1 MLLLCYIDV
10 VIRCRFGQRTSC
22 AGGEEVR
29 EKEVVE
35 EEEVR
40 DKEVG
45 GEKEVGRR
53 GNFRADGAGRE

>member
-1 MLLLCYIDV
+1 M
-10 VIRCRFGQRTSC
+10 
-22 AGGEEVR
+22 
-29 EKEVVE
+29 E